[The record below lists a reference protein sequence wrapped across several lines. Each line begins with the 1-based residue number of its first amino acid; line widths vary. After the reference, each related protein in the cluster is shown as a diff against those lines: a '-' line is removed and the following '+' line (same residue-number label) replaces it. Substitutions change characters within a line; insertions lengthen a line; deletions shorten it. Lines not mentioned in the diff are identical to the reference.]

1 MVNLHVKKAHLKM
14 VLTMRVSNF
23 TQFITYDIML
33 SLKMRNALLS
43 STPLLSNGTNA
54 AGKSVK

>member
-43 STPLLSNGTNA
+43 STPLLSNGTNV